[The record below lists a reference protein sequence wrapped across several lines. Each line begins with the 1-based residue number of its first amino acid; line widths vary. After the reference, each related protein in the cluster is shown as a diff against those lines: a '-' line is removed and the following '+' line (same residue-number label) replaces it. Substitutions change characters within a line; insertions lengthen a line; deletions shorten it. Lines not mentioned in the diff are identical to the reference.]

1 MAAPG
6 IRQPFEQEG
15 RVSTQS
21 QPDDPTLRTAYI
33 EIYQRTR
40 YCGNLVF
47 ARKRRSPGVPWGS

>member
-1 MAAPG
+1 MTAPG

-21 QPDDPTLRTAYI
+21 QPDDPTLRTTYI

-40 YCGNLVF
+40 L
-47 ARKRRSPGVPWGS
+47 RKLDVRQREALPGVTWG

>member
-1 MAAPG
+1 MSAPV

-21 QPDDPTLRTAYI
+21 QPDDPTLRTTYI

-40 YCGNLVF
+40 L
-47 ARKRRSPGVPWGS
+47 RKLDVRQREALPGVTWG